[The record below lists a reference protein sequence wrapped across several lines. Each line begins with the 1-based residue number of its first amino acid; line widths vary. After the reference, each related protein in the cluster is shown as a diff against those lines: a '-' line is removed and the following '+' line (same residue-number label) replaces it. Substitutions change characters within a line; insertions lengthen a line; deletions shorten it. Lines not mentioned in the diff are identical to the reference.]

1 MKKKKKKCVAWYLV
15 VFLQF
20 AGPVNVFLFYNH
32 NPCKHNKAK
41 KYQDVYHISSLTLKH
56 SQKKMNNI
64 LQFSEYKNL

>member
-1 MKKKKKKCVAWYLV
+1 MENYGILIKKECSMISSC
-15 VFLQF
+15 FLTIRRSS
-20 AGPVNVFLFYNH
+20 H

-41 KYQDVYHISSLTLKH
+41 KYQDVYHISSLILKH